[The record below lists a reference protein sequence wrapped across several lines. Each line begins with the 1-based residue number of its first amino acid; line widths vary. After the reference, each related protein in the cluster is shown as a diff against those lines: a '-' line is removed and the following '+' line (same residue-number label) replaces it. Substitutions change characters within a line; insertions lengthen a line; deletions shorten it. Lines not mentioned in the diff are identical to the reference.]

1 MSAETT
7 SLRAM
12 TDADLAKELEDA
24 HQALFNLRF
33 QAATHQL
40 SNTSEIGKNKR
51 RIARVRT
58 LIRERAILAELD
70 AALAVAGNGE

>member
-1 MSAETT
+1 MSSVTT

-12 TDADLAKELEDA
+12 PDEQLKQELEDA

-33 QAATHQL
+33 QSATRQL
-40 SNTSEIGKNKR
+40 ANNSEVAKARK

-58 LIRERAILAELD
+58 LQKERAILAELD
-70 AALAVAGNGE
+70 AAAGKE